1 MTIDADAFYT
11 DYELD
16 EIIERDLVIE
26 RRPSHA
32 VTVALIIA
40 VAVVIS
46 SGMIATAI
54 VLAGYGW

>member
-46 SGMIATAI
+46 AGMIATAI